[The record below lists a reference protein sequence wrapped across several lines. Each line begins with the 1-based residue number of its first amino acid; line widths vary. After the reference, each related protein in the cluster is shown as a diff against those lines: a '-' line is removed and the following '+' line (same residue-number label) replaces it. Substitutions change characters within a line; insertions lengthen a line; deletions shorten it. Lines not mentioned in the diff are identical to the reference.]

1 MTILTQHTSSAPLI
15 GITTY
20 GRDEGNRFTLPG
32 EYVDAV
38 RRAGGI
44 PLLIPAG
51 ESRVDQVLAT
61 LDGLVLAGGGDLC
74 PTLYGGAMHETIY
87 MVDSERDSSELEM
100 ARTVIQAGFPTLAI
114 CRGAQLV
121 NIALGG
127 TLHEHL
133 PDVVGE
139 EIPHRLPP
147 REPVEHRVTVDA
159 DSRLA
164 AVMGETDVSTAS
176 WHHQAIR
183 DVAPSLTVTARAPD
197 GTIEAVEA
205 REHPWLLAVQWH
217 PELTAA
223 RDTHQQRLFD
233 ALVETAR
240 QSSRP

>member
-1 MTILTQHTSSAPLI
+1 MTTPLHNSRTAPLI

-44 PLLIPAG
+44 PLLIAPG
-51 ESRVDQVLAT
+51 ESQVDDVLAI

-74 PTLYGGAMHETIY
+74 PTLYGGSMHESIY
-87 MVDSERDSSELEM
+87 MVDSERDNSELEL
-100 ARTVIQAGFPTLAI
+100 ARTIIKAGFPTLAI

-127 TLHEHL
+127 NLHEHL

-139 EIPHRLPP
+139 EILHRLPP
-147 REPVEHRVTVDA
+147 REPVEHQVTIDA

-164 AVMGETDVSTAS
+164 AAMGETDVSTAS

-183 DVAPSLTVTARAPD
+183 DVAPALTVTARAPD

-223 RDTHQQRLFD
+223 RDAHQQRLFN
-233 ALVETAR
+233 ALVETA
-240 QSSRP
+240 QQTKT